1 MSQRLFHTI
10 VLLGYCLLAIIAT
23 YPLIGHFTTHVPS
36 GAGDA
41 AQDLW
46 EKIWNLDHVYRSL
59 LAGKSPF
66 FSAQLYT
73 PNGASLYFHPLSIT
87 NAIIALPIIA
97 IWGLIPAYNS
107 LALGSFVLS
116 GYAVYLLCRQW
127 QCSQRSAFLGGMI
140 YSLSAFHFGHLTLN
154 HLELWNMQWLPLYF
168 VAYER
173 VRQQPS
179 LSRIAWA
186 ILALLAV
193 LFSSLYMAMYALLWT
208 LVWLGFDLAQQPRNL
223 SQTWQRLRAPLIIGA
238 VTLLVILPLMLIPML
253 REAGQNP
260 VLIRSVEE
268 ISKRAIPPLAIVQR
282 STLSYLGIVGLVLAI
297 VGVVLTKKQGLRW
310 IVLGVGAFWLALGP
324 RYGLYQIYN
333 LLPIAQ
339 FGRYPDRFIV
349 LTLISC
355 AVLAAMGTDAMLKCW
370 QPRWHLLASASL
382 LLLIGLDSWHGQRPL
397 LQPTHHPVYEQI
409 AADPTPGSLLEL
421 PIRRTNSAW
430 FAMYYQTIHQR
441 PIIDGVLARPVPR
454 IPIFDIRMIRGLEQ
468 PEITLPTKDIFPV
481 QEPLAATSYFNLRY
495 LVYYRKS
502 DMPNQQVP
510 TQAQVEAL
518 TGAKAREIAND
529 QTLVAY
535 RLDWQP
541 SSEPLNILIELGTGW
556 YDLEGGANDLHRWI
570 KDAGAGA
577 NLGIYPTRPIAA
589 QLQLKLVAF
598 DHPQAV
604 DILLD
609 DQLLTTLTV
618 GTAVESFTIPID
630 LAQKSYKLRFK
641 PHEAGINPSLQQ
653 AGADDRTLSISVFEA
668 TIQR

>member
-1 MSQRLFHTI
+1 MSQRLIHTI
-10 VLLGYCLLAIIAT
+10 VLLGYLILAIIAT
-23 YPLIGHFTTHVPS
+23 YPLIGHVATHVPS

-46 EKIWNLDHVYRSL
+46 EKLWNLDHVYRSL
-59 LAGKSPF
+59 LAGQSPF
-66 FSAQLYT
+66 FTDQLYT
-73 PNGASLYFHPLSIT
+73 PNGAALYFHPLSIT

-97 IWGLIPAYNS
+97 IWGVIPAYNF

-127 QCSQRSAFLGGMI
+127 QCSSRSAFLAGMI
-140 YSLSAFHFGHLTLN
+140 YSFSAFHFGHLTLN

-168 VAYER
+168 VAYEQ

-179 LSRIAWA
+179 FARIAWA

-208 LVWLGFDLAQQPRNL
+208 LVWLGFDLAQQPRSL
-223 SQTWQRLRAPLIIGA
+223 KQTWQRLRAPLIIGG
-238 VTLLVILPLMLIPML
+238 VTLVVILPLMLIPML
-253 REAGQNP
+253 RQAANNP

-268 ISKRAIPPLAIVQR
+268 VSKRAISPLAIFQR
-282 STLSYLGIVGLVLAI
+282 SSLSYLGLIGLVLAVI
-297 VGVVLTKKQGLRW
+297 GVVLTKKQGLRW
-310 IVLGVGAFWLALGP
+310 IVLGLGAFWLALGP

-349 LTLISC
+349 LTLISS
-355 AVLAAMGTDAMLKCW
+355 AVLAAMGVDGLLKRW
-370 QPRWHLLASASL
+370 QPRWHVLVSASL
-382 LLLIGLDSWHGQRPL
+382 LLLIGVDSWPNQRPL

-409 AADPTPGSLLEL
+409 AADPTAGSVLDM

-454 IPIFDIRMIRGLEQ
+454 IPIFDIRLVRGLEE
-468 PEITLPTKDIFPV
+468 PELRLPSHDIFPV
-481 QEPLAATSYFNLRY
+481 QQPLAATSYFNLRY

-510 TQAQVEAL
+510 TLEQVEAL
-518 TGAKAREIAND
+518 TGATASEIAND

-541 SSEPLNILIELGTGW
+541 SSEPLHTLMELGTGW
-556 YDLEGGANDLHRWI
+556 YELEGSEHDLHRWI

-577 NLGIYPTRPIAA
+577 TLGLYPTRPMQA

-604 DILLD
+604 DVLLD
-609 DQLLTTLTV
+609 DQLLATLTV
-618 GTAVESFTIPID
+618 GTAVESFTLPVD

-653 AGADDRTLSISVFEA
+653 SGADPRTLSISVFEA
-668 TIQR
+668 TIQP